1 MWQSVATWLHN
12 SELALVP
19 RVETFAVELAVVAA
33 SLARL
38 HALEITFF
46 PPGIAEAIR
55 DVIEQQPHQHQ
66 VFPMP
71 MQCTAVALL
80 ASHLGRDAVGLTAC
94 WSCLA

>member
-1 MWQSVATWLHN
+1 
-12 SELALVP
+12 VP
-19 RVETFAVELAVVAA
+19 RVESFAVELAVVAA

-66 VFPMP
+66 VLNACNAPLLHCMP
-71 MQCTAVALL
+71 STLGWGQHTLNVA
-80 ASHLGRDAVGLTAC
+80 RLTAR
-94 WSCLA
+94 WRCLA